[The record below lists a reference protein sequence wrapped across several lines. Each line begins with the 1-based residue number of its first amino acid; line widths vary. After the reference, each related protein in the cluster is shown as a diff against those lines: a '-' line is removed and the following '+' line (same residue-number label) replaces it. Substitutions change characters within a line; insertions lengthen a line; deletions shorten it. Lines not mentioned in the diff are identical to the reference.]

1 MASITKRSGKN
12 GDTYK
17 ICVSAGRDS
26 KDGQIRHYMTW
37 KPPQGMTARK
47 VEKELNRVAVEFEQ
61 KILDGFQADNR
72 QTFAEYAQYVVDLKA
87 PEYKENTLNQS
98 RRLLVRI
105 NTEIGR
111 MKLRDIKPRHLNEF
125 YKKLTEPGANQRRAS
140 YIPAVDFDAL
150 RNGKMKKDFAAQC
163 GIGIVEYARIR
174 KGYGVTEKT
183 AKLIE
188 KNLNAT
194 GLFRKIDTPAPLS
207 SETIHRVH
215 SLISTV
221 FSQAEKEMIIDFNPA
236 KRANVPSTR
245 KKQADYLQP
254 DEVAAV
260 IKALETEPIWF
271 RTMIMLFVTTG
282 CRRGE
287 ILGLKWDKIGFDT
300 RRIKIDNNIQY
311 LPKVGIFEESP
322 KTGRERFIIVPQSTI
337 DMLKEWRQFQAD
349 CMDTPADYVFCR
361 FDTGK
366 PLTPNTVNAALQ
378 RFCARHGLRHIHPHM
393 FRHTAASI
401 LISSGVDVL
410 TVSKM
415 LGHATTTT
423 TLDIYGHV
431 ILEAESRA
439 ADCITE
445 KLTEISTKS
454 NAKTKKSV

>member
-47 VEKELNRVAVEFEQ
+47 VEKELNRVAVEFER

-72 QTFAEYAQYVVDLKA
+72 QTFAEYADYVLNLKA

-105 NTEIGR
+105 NAEIGR

-125 YKKLTEPGANQRRAS
+125 YKKLTEPGANLRRAS
-140 YIPAVDFDAL
+140 YVPAVDFDAL
-150 RNGKMKKDFAAQC
+150 RNGKMKKDFAVQC

-174 KGYGVTEKT
+174 KGYSVTEKT

-207 SETIHRVH
+207 SETIHRIH

-221 FSQAEKEMIIDFNPA
+221 FAQAEKEMIIDFNPA

-254 DEVAAV
+254 EEVAAV

-271 RTMIMLFVTTG
+271 KTMIMLFITTG

-322 KTGRERFIIVPQSTI
+322 KTGQERFIIVPQSTI

-366 PLTPNTVNAALQ
+366 AFTPNTVNAALR

-445 KLTEISTKS
+445 KLVEISAKKQRNNEKS
-454 NAKTKKSV
+454 G

>member
-1 MASITKRSGKN
+1 MASITKRTGKN

-72 QTFAEYAQYVVDLKA
+72 QTFAEYADYVLNLKA

-105 NTEIGR
+105 NAEIGR

-125 YKKLTEPGANQRRAS
+125 YKKLTEPGANQNSAI
-140 YIPAVDFDAL
+140 YAPAVDFDAL
-150 RNGKMKKDFAAQC
+150 RNGKTKKDFAAQC

-174 KGYGVTEKT
+174 KGCGVTEKT
-183 AKLIE
+183 ATRIE
-188 KNLNAT
+188 KNLNAS
-194 GLFRKIDTPAPLS
+194 GLFRKIDNPAPLS
-207 SETIHRVH
+207 SETIHRIH

-221 FSQAEKEMIIDFNPA
+221 FAQAEKEMIIDFNPA
-236 KRANVPSTR
+236 KRANTPKTR

-260 IKALETEPIWF
+260 IKALEAEPIWF
-271 RTMIMLFVTTG
+271 RTMIMLFITTG

-287 ILGLKWDKIGFDT
+287 ILGLKWDRIGFDT

-311 LPKVGIFEESP
+311 LPEVGLFEGRP
-322 KTGRERFIIVPQSTI
+322 KTGQERFIIVPQSI
-337 DMLKEWRQFQAD
+337 MDMLKEWRQFQSD
-349 CMDTPADYVFCR
+349 CMDTQADYVFCR

-366 PLTPNTVNAALQ
+366 AFTPNTVNAALR

-445 KLTEISTKS
+445 KLAEISTKS
-454 NAKTKKSV
+454 NAKTKKCV

>member
-26 KDGQIRHYMTW
+26 KDRQIRHYMTW

-47 VEKELNRVAVEFEQ
+47 VEKELNRIAVEFEK
-61 KILDGFQADNR
+61 KILDGFQADNK
-72 QTFAEYAQYVVDLKA
+72 QTFAEYADYVLDLKA

-105 NTEIGR
+105 NAEIGQ

-140 YIPAVDFDAL
+140 YVPAVDFDAL
-150 RNGKMKKDFAAQC
+150 RNGKMKKDFAVQC
-163 GIGIVEYARIR
+163 GVGVVEYARIR

-194 GLFRKIDTPAPLS
+194 GLFRKIDTQAPLS

-271 RTMIMLFVTTG
+271 RTMIMLFITTG

-311 LPKVGIFEESP
+311 LPKVGLFEESP
-322 KTGRERFIIVPQSTI
+322 KTGQERFIIVPQSI
-337 DMLKEWRQFQAD
+337 MDMLKEWRKFQAD

-366 PLTPNTVNAALQ
+366 AFTPNTVNAALR

-423 TLDIYGHV
+423 TLDVYGHI
-431 ILEAESRA
+431 ILDAESRA
-439 ADCITE
+439 ADCISE
-445 KLTEISTKS
+445 KIAEISAKSDAQTKE
-454 NAKTKKSV
+454 SV